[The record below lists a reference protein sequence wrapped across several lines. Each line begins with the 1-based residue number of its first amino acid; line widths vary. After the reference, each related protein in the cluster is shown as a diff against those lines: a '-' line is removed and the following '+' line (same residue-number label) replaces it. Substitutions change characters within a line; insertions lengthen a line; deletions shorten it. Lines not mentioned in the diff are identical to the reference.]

1 MPVPRSGATKRIAV
15 MDPSTDVGEIQLVD
29 FGDAWQETKPCA
41 NSPQTSEDSIWELNF
56 PHQSSL

>member
-1 MPVPRSGATKRIAV
+1 